1 MAKVWI
7 NVALL
12 AAVSA
17 CASYNGRNLVP
28 GKSTAAEVEASMG
41 KPAEVVTLTGGDALW
56 QYPRGPAGRQT
67 YAVRLGPDNVVREVS
82 QVLTMQNLAQLAPGK
97 STPEDAKRVLGPPFS
112 IVPMTRLGRDVWE
125 YYMYD
130 DTRPII
136 VYLQFDSDR
145 RLREVLRVDATAFR
159 SRGR

>member
-1 MAKVWI
+1 MAKAWVGA
-7 NVALL
+7 ALI

-17 CASYNGRNLVP
+17 CASYSGRNLVP
-28 GKSTAAEVEASMG
+28 GKSTAAEVEATMG
-41 KPAEVVTLTGGDALW
+41 KPAELVSLVGGDVLW

-82 QVLTMQNLAQLAPGK
+82 QVLTMQNLAQLVPGE
-97 STPEDAKRVLGPPFS
+97 STPEDAKRVLGPPFR
-112 IVPMTRLGRDVWE
+112 IVPMTRLRRDVWE

-136 VYLQFDSDR
+136 VYLQFDPDR